1 MSLWGGNLL
10 SIEIAKI
17 KAPLGYCPQAED
29 TSPDAD
35 WLDFYLLR
43 QRTAT
48 ERIKMAATLMQKARQ
63 LSLSSLRR
71 RFTQLSS
78 TQFRRKL
85 AEAWLQEDCPP
96 HYLPSGS
103 EMTWIQDSTE
113 LATQLHTIFN
123 SLEIPYYVTGGV
135 AAITYGEPRTTRDL
149 DIVLHLP
156 RQEIISLVT
165 ALEEAGFYVPG
176 VEDVVSG
183 RMEILQVTQIATISR
198 ADLVIAENSEYEKLK
213 LARRQ
218 LCPFPNGVEVYL
230 ASPEDLVISKLLWGQ
245 GSQSQKQ
252 WRDVLAIFKVQR
264 EQLDY
269 RYLYKWAEEF
279 QLIEVIEQ
287 ITLQAGVQEIVAEQR
302 ANNLE

>member
-1 MSLWGGNLL
+1 M
-10 SIEIAKI
+10 SIEIANT
-17 KAPLGYCPQAED
+17 KAPFGYCPQAED
-29 TSPDAD
+29 TSPEAD

-63 LSLSSLRR
+63 LSLCSLRR

-78 TQFRRKL
+78 TEFMRKL
-85 AEAWLQEDCPP
+85 AEAWLQEDCPL
-96 HYLPSGS
+96 HYLPGGS

-113 LATQLHTIFN
+113 LATQLHTIFT
-123 SLEIPYYVTGGV
+123 SLQIPYYVTGGV

-149 DIVLHLP
+149 DVVLHLP
-156 RQEIISLVT
+156 RYEVVSLVT

-176 VEDVVSG
+176 VEDVISG
-183 RMEILQVTQIATISR
+183 RMEILQITQIATISR
-198 ADLVIAENSEYEKLK
+198 ADLVIAEDSEYEKLK
-213 LARRQ
+213 LSRRQ

-230 ASPEDLVISKLLWGQ
+230 ASPEDLVISKLLWRDKN
-245 GSQSQKQ
+245 QSQKQ
-252 WRDVLAIFKVQR
+252 WRDILAIFKVQR

-269 RYLYKWAEEF
+269 TYLYKWAEKF
-279 QLIEVIEQ
+279 QLLEAIEQ

-302 ANNLE
+302 ADNRE